1 MLLLILTATV
11 LQNVLIPTVTDM
23 PMYMARLIRQARTV
37 QTTAPTAILTAV
49 TDTTAANRQK
59 IIRRSMITRI
69 IRIYNSYM

>member
-37 QTTAPTAILTAV
+37 QTTAPTAILTVV

-59 IIRRSMITRI
+59 IIRRSMMTRI